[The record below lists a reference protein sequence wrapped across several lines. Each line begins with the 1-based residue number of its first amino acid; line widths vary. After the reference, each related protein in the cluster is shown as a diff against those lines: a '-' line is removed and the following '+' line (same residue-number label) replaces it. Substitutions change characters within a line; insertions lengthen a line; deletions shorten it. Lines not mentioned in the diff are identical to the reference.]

1 MGTEAATCG
10 TAKPCPISARE
21 RRRSLH
27 LMVLGACL
35 AMVYSVGI
43 TSPATTE
50 FFRDI
55 GANEFHFGLI
65 GGVPLIMLLMQFVGA
80 AALNRVRRRKSIF
93 IVCLVVCRLLY
104 LPVAFLP
111 FILRRAE
118 APAMLGLAIALLAIS
133 AATHNFAVPFFFSW
147 MADLIPNRVR
157 NRVWGWRQAAM
168 HSTWVIAFLLVT
180 FFLYLTDWPATVVF
194 PLLTVIAVAAG
205 LADVLLFIGVV
216 EPPNLIDRDS
226 HPLQDFLAPLRDP
239 IYRRFVAFSCSWTFA
254 TMFAAAFMQL
264 YVLKVLNLA
273 PWKTTLIWCVQGL
286 GTAAASGMWGRYA
299 DRFGHRPVLKFC
311 VSLKPMIVIVFLL
324 LTPRNVIWLLPL
336 AFFPDGI
343 LNAGNA
349 LATNGYMLSLAP
361 RRNRSMFIAAIT
373 GLAGVGGGIS
383 AMLAGL
389 LLNRTAGWQPV
400 CLGHALNHYHLVFA
414 ASLAMRLA
422 CQPLL
427 RRIKEPGAKHARQ
440 LLSAMMDEWPMWV
453 ARFPTGLFR
462 RSDDTPP
469 PSSD

>member
-1 MGTEAATCG
+1 MRT
-10 TAKPCPISARE
+10 
-21 RRRSLH
+21 RRQTGEPGANTGMNDAQVRRQSLRI
-27 LMVLGACL
+27 MVVGGCL
-35 AMVYSVGI
+35 AMVYNVGI
-43 TSPATTE
+43 SSPATTE

-65 GGVPLIMLLMQFVGA
+65 SGVPLVMLLMQFIGA
-80 AALNRVRRRKSIF
+80 AAMNRARRRKAVF
-93 IVCLVVCRLLY
+93 IVCVAVCRILHLA
-104 LPVAFLP
+104 VAFLP
-111 FILRRAE
+111 FVLRRAGQ
-118 APAMLGLAIALLAIS
+118 PVVLTLVIALLAIS

-168 HSTWVIAFLLVT
+168 QTTWTVSFLLVT
-180 FFLYLTDWPATVVF
+180 LFLYLTDWPATIVF

-205 LADVLLFIGVV
+205 LADVLLFIGVS

-226 HPLQDFLAPLRDP
+226 RPWQDFLAPLRDP
-239 IYRRFVAFSCSWTFA
+239 IYRRFVAFSCSWTFS

-264 YVLKVLNLA
+264 YVLKVLDLS

-286 GTAAASGMWGRYA
+286 GMAAASGMWGRLA
-299 DRFGHRPVLKFC
+299 DRFGHRPVLKTC
-311 VSLKPMIVIVFLL
+311 VTLKPMIAVVFLL
-324 LTPRNVIWLLPL
+324 LTPDNVIWLLPL
-336 AFFPDGI
+336 AFFPDGV

-383 AMLAGL
+383 AMLAGML
-389 LLNRTAGWQPV
+389 LSRTEGWQGV
-400 CLGHALNHYHLVFA
+400 LLGRTWNHYHLVFA
-414 ASLAMRLA
+414 TSLVLRIA

-427 RRIKEPGAKHARQ
+427 RRIREPGAKHSRQ
-440 LLSAMMDEWPMWV
+440 LLGAIMDEWPMSIV
-453 ARFPTGLFR
+453 RFPVGLFR
-462 RSDDTPP
+462 RGGGDTG
-469 PSSD
+469 